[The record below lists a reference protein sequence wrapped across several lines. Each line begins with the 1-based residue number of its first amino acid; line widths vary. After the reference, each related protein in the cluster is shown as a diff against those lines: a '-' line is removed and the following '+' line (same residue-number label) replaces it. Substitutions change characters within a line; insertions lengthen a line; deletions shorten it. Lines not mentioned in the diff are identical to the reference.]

1 MKSKS
6 KILLRTACVL
16 IFVHLAG
23 HFIGHT
29 GWQRPTDPKMQEV
42 VNAMVENKANY
53 MGAVRSLADFYH
65 GYSVLL
71 FIVYGLSIWALWIL
85 SSRDKKD
92 SQLIIPF
99 GVAYLAIGAVEFW
112 LFFPFATIIST
123 LAGVAI
129 VLSLFF
135 NDNKPYKK
143 DIKNENRKDY

>member
-29 GWQRPTDPKMQEV
+29 GWKRPTDPKMQEV
-42 VNAMVENKANY
+42 VNA
-53 MGAVRSLADFYH
+53 
-65 GYSVLL
+65 
-71 FIVYGLSIWALWIL
+71 IL
-85 SSRDKKD
+85 
-92 SQLIIPF
+92 F
-99 GVAYLAIGAVEFW
+99 GVTYLAFGAVEFW
-112 LFFPFATIIST
+112 LFFPFAAIIST
-123 LAGVAI
+123 LAGVTI

-135 NDNKPYKK
+135 NDNKQYKK